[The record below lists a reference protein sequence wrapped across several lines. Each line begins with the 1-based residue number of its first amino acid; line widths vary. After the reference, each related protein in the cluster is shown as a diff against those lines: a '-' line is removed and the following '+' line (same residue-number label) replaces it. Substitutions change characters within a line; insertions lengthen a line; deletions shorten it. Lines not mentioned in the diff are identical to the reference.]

1 LPKITLMIA
10 ALARSPRALLSARRL
25 PSVAAMSAARA
36 FSSLPPLLSTEQ
48 VQSLVDARD
57 RRVRFLDASWYLD
70 KSRDGR
76 KEFEAERLPGAQFFD
91 IEQIADKTST
101 LPHMLPTGRCNERGP
116 GDLLRAAADRLRL
129 PQPRRSSTP

>member
-1 LPKITLMIA
+1 MIA
-10 ALARSPRALLSARRL
+10 ALGRSPRALLLARRS
-25 PSVAAMSAARA
+25 PPIFAMSTTRA
-36 FSSLPPLLSTEQ
+36 LSSLPPLLSTEQ

-76 KEFEAERLPGAQFFD
+76 KEFEAERLPDAQFFD

-101 LPHMLPTGRCNERGP
+101 LPHMLPTGRCSSERRGTW
-116 GDLLRAAADRLRL
+116 
-129 PQPRRSSTP
+129 RSPDGG